1 MMNTQLVSEK
11 DFHTFNVFNYK
22 SEYIKHQ
29 VLEDEDNILRS
40 NYCNYGEYLFS
51 FEMSNNTVEIESQTF
66 IQQES
71 LQKVIFSTSLKRIG
85 DSAFEECLDLADV
98 TIPPSV
104 LSIGNLAFRDFSNT
118 FNCNISTLEEVGRFV
133 FGFPTEEPPEIKCGY
148 ITSIKEG
155 NKFPNL
161 NCYQRTCE
169 MLLPLGNGNH
179 IQLTLL
185 YGIGKS
191 IGEKPTH
198 TINGNFNYE
207 HLGFEGSP
215 PEITF
220 DRDIVQ
226 SSIIISNL
234 GGDILTINGFFQQPE
249 DEENFQALVNAQH
262 PEMASV
268 KWSIAPNWQKTPMK
282 KLTCLEV
289 IQQIIAGKF
298 DVTEPILYLYDEE

>member
-1 MMNTQLVSEK
+1 MNTQIVPER
-11 DFHTFNVFNYK
+11 DFHTYGIFDSTSIYVKFKVF
-22 SEYIKHQ
+22 
-29 VLEDEDNILRS
+29 EDEENILRC
-40 NYCNYGEYLFS
+40 NYCSYGEYLFS

-71 LQKVIFSTSLKRIG
+71 LQTVTFSTSLQRIG
-85 DSAFEECLDLADV
+85 DSVFEECLDLLDV

-104 LSIGNLAFRDFSNT
+104 LSIGNLAFRDFSGT

-148 ITSIKEG
+148 ITTIEEG

-161 NCYQRTCE
+161 NCYQRTCT
-169 MLLPLGNGNH
+169 MLLPLGDGNQ

-191 IGEKPTH
+191 IDNTPTH
-198 TINGNFNYE
+198 TMNRNFNFN
-207 HLGFEGSP
+207 HPGFEGTTP
-215 PEITF
+215 KITF

-226 SSIIISNL
+226 SYIIITNL
-234 GGDILTINGFFQQPE
+234 SGDILTINGFFQQQ
-249 DEENFQALVNAQH
+249 DGEENFQALVNAQH
-262 PEMASV
+262 PEMAGV
-268 KWSIAPNWQKTPMK
+268 GWSIAPNWQEKPMK
-282 KLTCLEV
+282 KLSCLEV
-289 IQQIIAGKF
+289 IQQIIEGKF